1 MLMVMSPTERTS
13 LERAIDLRDEE
24 VRLRERAR
32 RLELIPER
40 SEAARRLYLRANGV
54 RKVRMA
60 LLERCGLR

>member
-1 MLMVMSPTERTS
+1 MVMSPAERTT
-13 LERAIDLRDEE
+13 LERVVDLRDEE

-40 SEAARRLYLRANGV
+40 REAARRLFIRANGV

>member
-1 MLMVMSPTERTS
+1 MVMSPVERTT
-13 LERAIDLRDEE
+13 LERVLHLRDEE

-32 RLELIPER
+32 KLELDPQR
-40 SEAARRLYLRANGV
+40 REAARQLFLRAGGV